1 MFFLSSPTKVVEQIL
16 FGDRS
21 VVEPLR
27 RRIEQLEH
35 IVDDLPQTVLQ
46 RKVIV
51 HQIDQEVVVVDI
63 FDDHPRGRLVFVEF
77 GPLLDPQGKGLVLR
91 RTQGQVW

>member
-1 MFFLSSPTKVVEQIL
+1 MFEQIL
-16 FGDRS
+16 FRDCFG
-21 VVEPLR
+21 VERLWR
-27 RRIEQLEH
+27 RIERLWRRIEQLKH
-35 IVDDLPQTVLQ
+35 VIDDLPQTVLQ

-63 FDDHPRGRLVFVEF
+63 FDDHPRRRLVFVEF

-91 RTQGQVW
+91 KTQGQVW